1 MKVIRYLLF
10 ILIIN
15 INATEKCNTVI
26 QVHLCSNLAADF
38 PGMALYIDG
47 AHHRD
52 IKGNGGAF
60 CINLTPGT
68 HTISL
73 FNPRKILSLHGSSVS
88 NQLNAGIREL
98 SGYSSGFAR
107 AGAIE
112 DEETAHNMATA
123 VFDTYVQENESYRIT
138 FQMKCDHGRNRKC
151 DPDEFSFKISKT
163 ISK

>member
-1 MKVIRYLLF
+1 MSWLVAAFQTHSKLSTKDNIIPFWEIVNYFFLILQIFLIKLGWF
-10 ILIIN
+10 I
-15 INATEKCNTVI
+15 
-26 QVHLCSNLAADF
+26 
-38 PGMALYIDG
+38 
-47 AHHRD
+47 
-52 IKGNGGAF
+52 IKYD
-60 CINLTPGT
+60 
-68 HTISL
+68 
-73 FNPRKILSLHGSSVS
+73 LSKS

-98 SGYSSGFAR
+98 SGYSSSFAR